1 MWEFN
6 DTLQI
11 VTVFHYGDH
20 SCQSSPKPSPS
31 TNKVIT
37 DMFKKNP
44 KLKPSQVSVNCVV
57 QAISDDKTWDEINA
71 V

>member
-6 DTLQI
+6 DTLQL

-57 QAISDDKTWDEINA
+57 QAISDDKIWDEINA